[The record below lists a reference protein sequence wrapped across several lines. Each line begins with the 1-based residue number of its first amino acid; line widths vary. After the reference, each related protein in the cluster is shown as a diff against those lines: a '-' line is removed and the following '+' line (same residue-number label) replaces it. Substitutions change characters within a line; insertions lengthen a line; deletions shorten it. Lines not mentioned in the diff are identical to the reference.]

1 MGWWDDAPNRAR
13 HLILLWKIVV
23 YWSKNRRI
31 ESEVFVVAGEEVDS
45 GRELR
50 RERISASG
58 LISCG

>member
-31 ESEVFVVAGEEVDS
+31 ESEVFVVAGGGVDS

-50 RERISASG
+50 RERISA
-58 LISCG
+58 